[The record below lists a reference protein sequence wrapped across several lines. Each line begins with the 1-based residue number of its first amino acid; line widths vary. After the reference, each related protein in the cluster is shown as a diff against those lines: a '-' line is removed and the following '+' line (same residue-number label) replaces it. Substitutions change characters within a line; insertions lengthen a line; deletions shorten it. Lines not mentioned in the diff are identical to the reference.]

1 MSDTNEIVEPLG
13 VGAVRAIRTFRIG
26 DDGGLYP
33 VNTATMW
40 TPGWNLASCAR
51 GRAHTPPDPDCRCGF
66 YVYFHP
72 EYTLDQPPARQV
84 LAVVE
89 VRGVMEVGTRGARV
103 PEARIVGLW
112 LGPKVSD
119 ALAGSVSDR
128 YRDVRIFRDRDE
140 LLTHFPLTPVEG
152 TRGPRLSTPTRTL
165 LRRALWT
172 YAVVATLI
180 GLVPSDVLTGSP
192 AGATLLLSTLS
203 IAFLLLV
210 GGLVIRTPMIACVG
224 SCILAWLCT
233 DNLHSAVGLAYRAL
247 VPAMVL
253 WAVMVWR
260 RAARPGL
267 PVRDDRALSAAR
279 RWWFRRVDGR

>member
-1 MSDTNEIVEPLG
+1 MSGTDEIVEPLG
-13 VGAVRAIRTFRIG
+13 VGAVRTIRTFRIG
-26 DDGGLYP
+26 RDGGLYP

-40 TPGWNLASCAR
+40 TPGWNVATCAR

-112 LGPKVSD
+112 LGSRVSD
-119 ALAGSVSDR
+119 ELAASVAAR
-128 YRDVRIFRDRDE
+128 YPEVRVYRSCED
-140 LLTHFPLTPVEG
+140 LLTRFPLTPVEG
-152 TRGPRLSTPTRTL
+152 TRGPRLSAPTRTL

-180 GLVPSDVLTGSP
+180 GLVPSNYLTRSP
-192 AGATLLLSTLS
+192 AGATVLLSALAL
-203 IAFLLLV
+203 AFGLLV
-210 GGLVIRTPMIACVG
+210 GGLLVRTPMIACVG
-224 SCILAWLCT
+224 SSAAAWLCT
-233 DNLHSAVGLAYRAL
+233 NDLHSVAGLAYRAL

-253 WAVMVWR
+253 WAVVVWR
-260 RAARPGL
+260 RAARPGAV
-267 PVRDDRALSAAR
+267 VRDDRALSALR
-279 RWWFRRVDGR
+279 RWWFRQVDGR